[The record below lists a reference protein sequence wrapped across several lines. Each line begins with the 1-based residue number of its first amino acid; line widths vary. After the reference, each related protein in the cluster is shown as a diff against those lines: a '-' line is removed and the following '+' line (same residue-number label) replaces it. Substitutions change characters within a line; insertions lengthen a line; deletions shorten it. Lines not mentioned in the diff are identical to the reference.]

1 MSDWPI
7 GGFINRGCAEL
18 QVTDRTGR
26 QRTDGTILAKN
37 ALKTY
42 QDALDPCEPRIVVV
56 CLPATVYGASS
67 PRIRLDDTQEVTGSS
82 PA

>member
-1 MSDWPI
+1 MQMTVLVDAI
-7 GGFINRGCAEL
+7 VHVDTDEL
-18 QVTDRTGR
+18 V
-26 QRTDGTILAKN
+26 ILGKDEAKN